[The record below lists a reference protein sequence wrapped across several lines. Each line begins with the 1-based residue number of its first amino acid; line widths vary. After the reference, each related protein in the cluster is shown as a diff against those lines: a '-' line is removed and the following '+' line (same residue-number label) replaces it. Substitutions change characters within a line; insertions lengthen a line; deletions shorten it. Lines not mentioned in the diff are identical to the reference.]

1 VRWLADECVDAPL
14 VRQLREAGHDVAYIV
29 EGDAGATDGEIISRA
44 HAESRLLLTEDKD
57 FGELA
62 FRWGRAVPGVVLLR
76 VEPDNHALKRER
88 LNVAIDR
95 FGDALFGRFTVVE
108 ERRLRSRPLPG

>member
-1 VRWLADECVDAPL
+1 MRRCAAAPL
-14 VRQLREAGHDVAYIV
+14 VRQLREMGHDVAYIM
-29 EGDAGATDGEIISRA
+29 EGDAGGTDAEIISRA

-76 VEPDNHALKRER
+76 IEPDNHALKGAR
-88 LNVAIDR
+88 LNAAIGR

-108 ERRLRSRPLPG
+108 QGRLRSRPLPG

>member
-1 VRWLADECVDAPL
+1 MRWLADECVDAPL

-29 EGDAGATDGEIISRA
+29 EGDAGATDAEIISRA
-44 HAESRLLLTEDKD
+44 QAESRLLLTEDKD

-62 FRWGRAVPGVVLLR
+62 FRWGRSVPGVVMLR
-76 VEPDNHALKRER
+76 IEPDNHPLKGTR
-88 LNVAIDR
+88 LNAAIAR

-108 ERRLRSRPLPG
+108 ESRLRSRPLLG

>member
-1 VRWLADECVDAPL
+1 M
-14 VRQLREAGHDVAYIV
+14 AYIV

-62 FRWGRAVPGVVLLR
+62 FRWGVPCPELSCCASSR
-76 VEPDNHALKRER
+76 IIMPSR
-88 LNVAIDR
+88 
-95 FGDALFGRFTVVE
+95 GR
-108 ERRLRSRPLPG
+108 G

>member
-14 VRQLREAGHDVAYIV
+14 IRQLRDAGHDVAYIV
-29 EGDAGATDGEIISRA
+29 EGDAGATDAEIISRA

-62 FRWGRAVPGVVLLR
+62 FRWGARCPEL
-76 VEPDNHALKRER
+76 
-88 LNVAIDR
+88 
-95 FGDALFGRFTVVE
+95 
-108 ERRLRSRPLPG
+108 